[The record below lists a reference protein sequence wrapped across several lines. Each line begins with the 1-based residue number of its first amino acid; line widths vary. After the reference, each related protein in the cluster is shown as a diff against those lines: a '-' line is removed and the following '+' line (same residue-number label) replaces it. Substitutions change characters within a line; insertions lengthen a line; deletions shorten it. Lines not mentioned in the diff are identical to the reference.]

1 MNPMDDPISWLYI
14 LIIVILV
21 IFSAF
26 CSSTETAFACLNQF
40 KIRVKADEGNKT
52 AKLILK
58 THERFD
64 NTLIMALVG
73 YNLSSIVISTVSA
86 ILFFKIF
93 TSSGLSDTM
102 VSLISTAIM
111 TFIVYMF
118 CDMVPKLIARAMPE
132 RVARNN
138 VYIATGLYYLLFP
151 IIFFFSLLTKLVN
164 KIFKSSKHP
173 TMTEE
178 DFQNVVED
186 IEEKGLMEENES
198 DIFMASLE
206 FTDTAVRD
214 VLTKR
219 NKMFVIDLKDLSK
232 QKLHKI
238 ILETRFS
245 RIPVCY
251 GSIDHI
257 IGILHVKKYIKMYL
271 KNPNVEVRSVL
282 QKPYFVSTKIKMD
295 DMIDGFKKHH
305 THIAIV
311 KSDDKVVGL
320 ITMEDVLEE
329 LVGKIAEPLAVKE
342 NK

>member
-1 MNPMDDPISWLYI
+1 MDDPLSWLYI
-14 LIIVILV
+14 IIIVILV

-58 THERFD
+58 THARFD
-64 NTLIMALVG
+64 KTLIMALVG
-73 YNLSSIVISTVSA
+73 YNLSSVVISTISA
-86 ILFFKIF
+86 ILFFKLFENLNIAE
-93 TSSGLSDTM
+93 TY

-111 TFIVYMF
+111 TIIVYMF
-118 CDMVPKLIARAMPE
+118 CDMVPKMIARAMPE

-151 IIFFFSLLTKLVN
+151 VIMLFSLITNFVN
-164 KIFKSSKHP
+164 FIFKTNKQP

-178 DFQNVVED
+178 DFANVVED
-186 IEEKGLMEENES
+186 IEEKGFMEENES
-198 DIFMASLE
+198 DIFIASLD
-206 FTDTAVRD
+206 FTDTSVRE

-219 NKMFVIDLKDLSK
+219 NKMFVIDLKNLTK

-251 GSIDHI
+251 GDKDHI

-271 KNPNVEVRSVL
+271 KNPNVSIRSVL

-329 LVGKIAEPLAVKE
+329 LVGKIAEPVATKE
-342 NK
+342 EQ